1 MTQQNIRITAKST
14 RKELVAELVFM
25 EGYLY
30 GDIATYAEGM
40 GYKYNGEKT
49 KKSELQ
55 DIYKKVS
62 NLYSGKRSAMKQAAE
77 LGIQVNAKTTTRKQL
92 AEMIQAA
99 IENDME
105 KVEELKAKE
114 PGSKRP
120 LFMDHE
126 EKIQHEETKT
136 KVVVDVDVDAE
147 EELEPISA
155 EALEE
160 LVNEPA
166 QQEKVETTMTEANV
180 TTEAKETDPKKLT
193 LEQKRLRNIQHVLN
207 TQKPEDVLK
216 TLSLAGFTPT
226 FDVHANA
233 VMLVDNYKAIKES
246 QRKQAELERKQAE
259 PTITIE
265 QARAMAAQVQAETQ
279 ERAQTHFDSVQ
290 DAQEAKMED
299 VGALYDALKDKAGE
313 LRKMAS
319 EFAKAGNKQAYQASM
334 DKYEEVMAKV
344 KELVSEHK
352 DTIFS
357 GERAARIT
365 NEVRQTVA
373 NGLRTTAETTNKYGH
388 VGIDTLMNV
397 ANQVLSGAV
406 EVSKKVLEGGEAI
419 AKTGINVAGTVGH
432 ATVDGVSGALNAAA
446 DIIEPKQK

>member
-1 MTQQNIRITAKST
+1 MTQVNLNINGKS
-14 RKELVAELVFM
+14 KKGEIIAAMEYM
-25 EGYLY
+25 EGHVSRTIE
-30 GDIATYAEGM
+30 DYADLVELKYKGM
-40 GYKYNGEKT
+40 RNGKE
-49 KKSELQ
+49 ELQ
-55 DIYKKVS
+55 TIYKKMAQWY
-62 NLYSGKRSAMKQAAE
+62 NLSVTTVAEAKKIGLELDPTKLTVKQMRDE
-77 LGIQVNAKTTTRKQL
+77 IRQVQL
-92 AEMIQAA
+92 ADAEEQIK
-99 IENDME
+99 
-105 KVEELKAKE
+105 KVEKDAKQKGIVVE
-114 PGSKRP
+114 Q
-120 LFMDHE
+120 E
-126 EKIQHEETKT
+126 EVKP
-136 KVVVDVDVDAE
+136 VVVDVDAE
-147 EELEPISA
+147 EELEPIST
-155 EALEE
+155 ESLEE

-246 QRKQAELERKQAE
+246 QRKQAESERKQAE

-265 QARAMAAQVQAETQ
+265 QAKAMVAQVQAETQ

-397 ANQVLSGAV
+397 ANQVLNGAV